1 MAKKKPIKKKASIIA
16 TYGSPTRRITT
27 TKRKRSS
34 SSEEDDDDD
43 YDDNVKK
50 VAPNVASAS
59 ASACTSTT
67 NAASASAKPKKRR
80 KIEQTA
86 CYDYH
91 DKDASCNLLIEKVGV
106 ERAPPAITTPATTDS
121 ATTAVAA
128 TAASNDSTTSSKQQK
143 TKAKTKKKKKKT
155 TSKRGAGGSVT
166 AEKVPF
172 EYSKKSINNNIINN
186 IGKMNSTERRMW
198 SSSFGATYAA
208 KGCVPSNVCRKLG
221 MITRTIL
228 LPPKTVAI
236 KKTKSSP
243 SSFLSKTMEPKKS
256 DPSGTSNKTTKPP
269 TLAQA
274 RKEARKVYLN
284 NDNDDEE
291 EEEDEAINIIESMA
305 KQIINDWKIALLNKD
320 TIIPNWNSNG
330 EIVAT
335 NNTNTY
341 SIGTIRRMIQS
352 KKWIPALDADANV
365 KNLYH
370 LRIPI
375 DTLTVLKALEQMA
388 KPDPKFYGVPFI
400 IAIPVMEPIKCIDN
414 KNNFGDKCA
423 WRLSIS
429 IFAHR
434 LLFECMTAENLRT
447 VMAALDDDDNNNKEQ
462 ADNTSTVI
470 VRPLVKSPAI
480 GPIIFGK
487 DPKIRVEVI
496 DDDDNV
502 VEMEMEDEKE
512 TRTDDTL
519 DAFSTE
525 GFLKLIENQG
535 VSGVD
540 TIYTNKIEPILYGP
554 AGQQQEQEE
563 QEQKQRSRGRRRSRS
578 SSSDDKSNKNCR
590 LQVSLLPHQIHGVCW
605 MYQMENLDNDDVTNN
620 SSNSNTSLGLNGLL
634 WERRAFREGDTYY
647 YSPALGQA
655 RLTIGQQD
663 LQQGKRCNKGGILAD
678 EVCIVFFR

>member
-1 MAKKKPIKKKASIIA
+1 MAKKKPTRKKAAVNA
-16 TYGSPTRRITT
+16 TYGSPTTRRITN

-34 SSEEDDDDD
+34 SEDEDDD
-43 YDDNVKK
+43 NGKK
-50 VAPNVASAS
+50 VAPTVASAS
-59 ASACTSTT
+59 ASASASTAT
-67 NAASASAKPKKRR
+67 AASASATITKPRKRR
-80 KIEQTA
+80 KIYQKLQESC

-91 DKDASCNLLIEKVGV
+91 DKDASCNLLIEKVDV
-106 ERAPPAITTPATTDS
+106 KRAANIAPTATTVS
-121 ATTAVAA
+121 SSEN
-128 TAASNDSTTSSKQQK
+128 AASDDGSTTTGSQQK
-143 TKAKTKKKKKKT
+143 LKAEAKAKTKKKT
-155 TSKRGAGGSVT
+155 TNKRGGRSAT
-166 AEKVPF
+166 AEKLPF
-172 EYSKKSINNNIINN
+172 DYSNNNSINDNSINN
-186 IGKMNSTERRMW
+186 IGKMNSTERIMW
-198 SSSFGATYAA
+198 TSSFGATYAA

-236 KKTKSSP
+236 KKTKSLP
-243 SSFLSKTMEPKKS
+243 SSFLSETMEPKKS
-256 DPSGTSNKTTKPP
+256 NPGASNKTIKPP

-274 RKEARKVYLN
+274 RKEARKLYFNN
-284 NDNDDEE
+284 NDDHEEDEE
-291 EEEDEAINIIESMA
+291 EEDDATGIIESMA
-305 KQIINDWKIALLNKD
+305 KQIIIDWKIALLNRGK
-320 TIIPNWNSNG
+320 IIPNWNSNG
-330 EIVAT
+330 ELVAT
-335 NNTNTY
+335 NDTNTY

-352 KKWIPALDADANV
+352 KKWIPSLDANDNV

-375 DTLTVLKALEQMA
+375 DALTVLNALEIMA

-414 KNNFGDKCA
+414 NNNFGHKCA

-447 VMAALDDDDNNNKEQ
+447 VMAALDVGDDNDGQQADNNN
-462 ADNTSTVI
+462 TVI
-470 VRPLVKSPAI
+470 VRPLVKSPTI
-480 GPIIFGK
+480 GPIVFGK

-496 DDDDNV
+496 DDNDDS
-502 VEMEMEDEKE
+502 EMMEDENE

-554 AGQQQEQEE
+554 GQQQEQR
-563 QEQKQRSRGRRRSRS
+563 QNQRSRGRGRRRSR
-578 SSSDDKSNKNCR
+578 DDNSQECR

-605 MYQMENLDNDDVTNN
+605 MYQMENLDNDDNINNN
-620 SSNSNTSLGLNGLL
+620 SNNNSSLGLNGLL

-647 YSPALGQA
+647 YSPALGQV

-663 LQQGKRCNKGGILAD
+663 VQQRKRCNKGGILAD
-678 EVCIVFFR
+678 EVCIVLYCFV

>member
-1 MAKKKPIKKKASIIA
+1 MAKKKPTKKKAADTA
-16 TYGSPTRRITT
+16 TYGSPTRRITN

-34 SSEEDDDDD
+34 SKDEDDG
-43 YDDNVKK
+43 NGKK
-50 VAPNVASAS
+50 VAPTVASA
-59 ASACTSTT
+59 AAFTAA
-67 NAASASAKPKKRR
+67 AASATTTMKPRKRR
-80 KIEQTA
+80 KIDQKLQESC

-106 ERAPPAITTPATTDS
+106 KRAAIAPTTTTVS
-121 ATTAVAA
+121 SSENAA
-128 TAASNDSTTSSKQQK
+128 QQK
-143 TKAKTKKKKKKT
+143 SKAKAKTETKEKT
-155 TSKRGAGGSVT
+155 TNKRGGRSAT

-172 EYSKKSINNNIINN
+172 DYSDDNINDNNSINN

-236 KKTKSSP
+236 KKTKSLP

-256 DPSGTSNKTTKPP
+256 GPGTSNKKIKPP

-274 RKEARKVYLN
+274 RKEARKLYFSN
-284 NDNDDEE
+284 NDDHEEDEE
-291 EEEDEAINIIESMA
+291 EEDDAIVIIESMA
-305 KQIINDWKIALLNKD
+305 KQSIDDWKIALLNRDK
-320 TIIPNWNSNG
+320 IIPNWNSNG
-330 EIVAT
+330 ELVST
-335 NNTNTY
+335 NNANTY

-352 KKWIPALDADANV
+352 KKWIPSLDANDNV

-375 DTLTVLKALEQMA
+375 DILTVLIALEKMA
-388 KPDPKFYGVPFI
+388 KPYPKLYGVPFI
-400 IAIPVMEPIKCIDN
+400 IAIPVMEPIKCID
-414 KNNFGDKCA
+414 KNNNFNFGDKCA

-447 VMAALDDDDNNNKEQ
+447 VMAALDDGNDYDGQ
-462 ADNTSTVI
+462 HADNKNTVI

-480 GPIIFGK
+480 GPIVFGK
-487 DPKIRVEVI
+487 DPKTRVEVI
-496 DDDDNV
+496 DDNNDS
-502 VEMEMEDEKE
+502 EMMEDEKE

-540 TIYTNKIEPILYGP
+540 TIYANKIEPILYGP
-554 AGQQQEQEE
+554 GQQ
-563 QEQKQRSRGRRRSRS
+563 QEQKQRSRGRGRRRSRDDS
-578 SSSDDKSNKNCR
+578 SQECH

-605 MYQMENLDNDDVTNN
+605 MYQMENLDNDNDINNN
-620 SSNSNTSLGLNGLL
+620 SNNNSSLGLNGLL

-663 LQQGKRCNKGGILAD
+663 LQQGKQCNKGGILAD
-678 EVCIVFFR
+678 EVCSVSYCFVSLAYLIPYTF